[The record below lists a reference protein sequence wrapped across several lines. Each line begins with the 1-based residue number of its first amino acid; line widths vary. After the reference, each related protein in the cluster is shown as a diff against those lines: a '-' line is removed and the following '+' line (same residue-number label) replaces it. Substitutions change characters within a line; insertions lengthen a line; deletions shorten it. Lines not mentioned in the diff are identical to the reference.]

1 MAAPGSSNNLF
12 HGLLGS
18 GPGDEDEPQYLE
30 AGGPSLYDR
39 ARAAVGMQPTRAERA
54 IDSVCP
60 SMSFKQRCYGF
71 GICFVLGILL
81 SFGSIIYFRKLLAGQ
96 PAPFAI
102 NYTLG
107 NLIARPTGF
116 LVGPK
121 TQLGMSSPT
130 LGCGADLRM
139 CYGCD
144 ARVSAVTLH
153 HAAAKVPSRRLCS
166 HVLLFSLCHVLV
178 RPLLHPYG
186 RRMQSAR
193 QHPGRGAASE
203 YRTSGAR
210 PQPVHHRT
218 APTGHHDWSG
228 LSSVWSRQC
237 RARRSGEREG
247 NLILN

>member
-71 GICFVLGILL
+71 GICFVLGFLL

-107 NLIARPTGF
+107 NLIALGSTGF

-121 TQLGMSSPT
+121 TQLKRMSSPT
-130 LGCGADLRM
+130 RWGAALIYVCAM
-139 CYGCD
+139 AATLVCALLLPSITQLSQG
-144 ARVSAVTLH
+144 ALSAL
-153 HAAAKVPSRRLCS
+153 
-166 HVLLFSLCHVLV
+166 VLACLAVQFFAMFWYALSYI
-178 RPLLHPYG
+178 PYG
-186 RRMQSAR
+186 RRMFKACCVSIL
-193 QHPGRGAASE
+193 E
-203 YRTSGAR
+203 
-210 PQPVHHRT
+210 
-218 APTGHHDWSG
+218 
-228 LSSVWSRQC
+228 
-237 RARRSGEREG
+237 EG
-247 NLILN
+247 